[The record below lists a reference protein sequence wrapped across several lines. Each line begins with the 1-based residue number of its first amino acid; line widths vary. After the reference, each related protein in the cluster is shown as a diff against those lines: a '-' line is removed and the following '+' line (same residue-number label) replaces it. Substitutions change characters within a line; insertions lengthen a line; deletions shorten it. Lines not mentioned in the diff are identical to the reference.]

1 MPLRP
6 RDCLKSPVLRRSE
19 KQAAR
24 LRIPEPGFLRYG
36 CGSPVRYRPDSS
48 LAQSS
53 GLLMTSPI
61 RIGIAVIESA
71 GRILVGRRSA
81 SVPLPGRAE
90 FPGGKCEADETPRS
104 CAVRECR
111 EETGLLIV
119 PREHLA
125 TVEHSY
131 EHADVELHFWKCGL
145 SPGLP
150 DQATATS
157 PFRWVTFEELA
168 TLDFPAANK
177 TVIEQLLAE

>member
-1 MPLRP
+1 
-6 RDCLKSPVLRRSE
+6 
-19 KQAAR
+19 
-24 LRIPEPGFLRYG
+24 
-36 CGSPVRYRPDSS
+36 
-48 LAQSS
+48 
-53 GLLMTSPI
+53 MTSPV
-61 RIGIAVIESA
+61 RIGIAVVESA
-71 GRILVGRRSA
+71 GRILVGRRA
-81 SVPLPGRAE
+81 AHVPLPGLAE

-131 EHADVELHFWKCGL
+131 PHGDVELHFWKCSL

-150 DQATATS
+150 DQATPLT
-157 PFRWVTFEELA
+157 PFRWVTFEDLA

-177 TVIEQLLAE
+177 SVLEQLLAE